1 MARKGKKQKG
11 KGKGKRGPVQ
21 SGGARERSVQKMAA
35 MIEREVQRR
44 LGPNSTFEQRNNMA
58 AEIMRE
64 GLHRREGDDLRR
76 MTTDEKEI
84 DEEDGR
90 WRRLEKQS
98 SSATYFGRW
107 GPHEIAERR
116 YRKMGVRNGPTMKPI
131 ERRAGIIEH
140 MTPDMASIVGA
151 LGACH
156 SSREVERTLW
166 RTGLVPP
173 GRAFLEKR
181 GSRLAQGIAANVSA
195 LEEAARTNETS
206 PAEVA
211 SVSCGLDRMSV
222 RVNEPA
228 TADSPPRR
236 KRTKPYVRQEP
247 APQQAHWRKAWGAS
261 MSLYDRDG
269 KELRTIMYGA
279 EATTDQNALADRVAA
294 DVLAIVSAHR
304 DVKVHCVQDAAPEL
318 RAMPEALVR
327 ALPVGN
333 AFVELV
339 DIEHLC
345 RDYLDK
351 VVDTSQ
357 PEGDPH
363 NMKQWYRSELLRDDR
378 AIDRIWTNLR
388 RLGKRLPIERTEA
401 RTAVAAALRYIRPRK
416 DKMRY
421 ASHYAANLPIGSGAT
436 EGVCWQMQGR
446 VKRPGQSWGAVVEP
460 GEPTRTPGLNGVMTR
475 EVSCFRTVG
484 TPHGQRTP
492 RSTARRY
499 RLRRDQDRIRLAL
512 ALGPDQKLPDQ
523 RPSFWRGSS
532 V

>member
-1 MARKGKKQKG
+1 MLGLRISLSSEVLMSKSKK
-11 KGKGKRGPVQ
+11 RPVQ
-21 SGGARERSVQKMAA
+21 SARARARSVEKLSA

-44 LGPNSTFEQRNNMA
+44 LGPKSTFEQRNNMT
-58 AEIMRE
+58 AEIIKEAAFQRE
-64 GLHRREGDDLRR
+64 DADLLR
-76 MTTDEKEI
+76 MTTDDEEV

-90 WRRLEKQS
+90 WSRLEQP

-107 GPHEIAERR
+107 GPHEVAERL
-116 YRKMGVRNGPTMKPI
+116 YRKVGVRNGPTMKPI

-151 LGACH
+151 LGACDG
-156 SSREVERTLW
+156 SRDVERTLW

-181 GSRLAQGIAANVSA
+181 GSRLAQGIASDAAA
-195 LEEAARTNETS
+195 LEAAARTNETI

-236 KRTKPYVRQEP
+236 QRTEPYMRQAP
-247 APQQAHWRKAWGAS
+247 APQEAHWRKAWAAS
-261 MSLYDRDG
+261 MSLYDREG

-279 EATTDQNALADRVAA
+279 ESTTDPNALADRVAA
-294 DVLAIVSAHR
+294 DVLAIVAAR
-304 DVKVHCVQDAAPEL
+304 PDVKVYCVQDAAPEL
-318 RAMPEALVR
+318 RALPEALAR
-327 ALPVGN
+327 ALPDDKS
-333 AFVELV
+333 FVELI

-351 VVDTSQ
+351 VVDACQ

-363 NMKQWYRSELLRDDR
+363 HMKEWYRRELLRDDR

-388 RLGKRLPIERTEA
+388 RLGKTLPVERTEA
-401 RTAVAAALRYIRPRK
+401 RTAVAAALRYIRDRK
-416 DKMRY
+416 SKMRY

-436 EGVCWQMQGR
+436 EGTCWQMQGR
-446 VKRPGQSWGAVVEP
+446 VKRPGQSWKAVVEADR
-460 GEPTRTPGLNGVMTR
+460 PTRTPGLNGVMTIR
-475 EVSCFRTVG
+475 GLVLS
-484 TPHGQRTP
+484 
-492 RSTARRY
+492 
-499 RLRRDQDRIRLAL
+499 DRWDAAWQAHAAKYQMESRLA
-512 ALGPDQKLPDQ
+512 A
-523 RPSFWRGSS
+523 
-532 V
+532 

>member
-1 MARKGKKQKG
+1 MRIRLSSEILMSKRKKPLTQSAR
-11 KGKGKRGPVQ
+11 
-21 SGGARERSVQKMAA
+21 ARERSVQKMAA
-35 MIEREVQRR
+35 MIEQEVQRR

-64 GLHRREGDDLRR
+64 GLHRREGEDLRR
-76 MTTDEKEI
+76 MTTDEEEV

-90 WRRLEKQS
+90 WRRLEQP
-98 SSATYFGRW
+98 SSATYSGRW
-107 GPHEIAERR
+107 GPHEISEPL
-116 YRKMGVRNGPTMKPI
+116 YRKVGMRNGPTMKPI

-140 MTPDMASIVGA
+140 MTPDMACIVGA

-181 GSRLAQGIAANVSA
+181 GSKLAQGIAEDVAA
-195 LEEAARTNETS
+195 LEAEARANETI
-206 PAEVA
+206 PGEVA

-228 TADSPPRR
+228 TAESPPRR
-236 KRTKPYVRQEP
+236 KRTEPYMRQAP
-247 APQQAHWRKAWGAS
+247 APQEAHWRKAWGAS
-261 MSLYDRDG
+261 MSLYDREG

-294 DVLAIVSAHR
+294 DVLAIVGAR
-304 DVKVHCVQDAAPEL
+304 AGVKVYCVQDAAPEL

-327 ALPVGN
+327 ALPRGTS
-333 AFVELV
+333 FVDLV

-351 VVDTSQ
+351 VVDACA

-363 NMKQWYRSELLRDDR
+363 HMKEWYRSELLRDDR
-378 AIDRIWTNLR
+378 AIDRIWRNLR
-388 RLGKRLPIERTEA
+388 RLGKRLPVERAEA
-401 RTAVAAALRYIRPRK
+401 RASVAAALRYIRYRK
-416 DKMRY
+416 NKMRY

-446 VKRPGQSWGAVVEP
+446 VKRPGQSWGAAVKPDEP
-460 GEPTRTPGLNGVMTR
+460 LRTPGLNGVMSTR
-475 EVSCFRTVG
+475 GLVLS
-484 TPHGQRTP
+484 
-492 RSTARRY
+492 
-499 RLRRDQDRIRLAL
+499 DRWDAAWPMYAAKHRKDLPLA
-512 ALGPDQKLPDQ
+512 A
-523 RPSFWRGSS
+523 
-532 V
+532 